1 MFKRRRS
8 PRWVDGSLRC
18 SFCGKPKAEVERL
31 IGGPGVCICD
41 ECVGLCND
49 IIEKSEHRSR

>member
-1 MFKRRRS
+1 MPK
-8 PRWVDGSLRC
+8 WVDGSPRC
-18 SFCGKPKAEVERL
+18 SFCGKRKDHVAKL

-49 IIEKSEHRSR
+49 ILDKERTPSR